1 MSSNNDDFSD
11 VKKDD
16 TPDVVPEKLKAPFN
30 SKYLILIIGI
40 ITIIQTIIYFS
51 EEEPIALIYT
61 LSMGVPLAIGIL
73 SFVNAKKYS
82 GMLVYGRGYVAL
94 GIAFL
99 GLFGGEFT
107 YFIYEEVLE
116 LDPYPSIADVFFY
129 TLYIMTIVYL
139 LIHIRFFTTTISNID
154 KIWMVVIPIGITT
167 IYWIVSFS
175 IIEELNFDFYYGIA
189 FVAAIST
196 TLSLAIYGIKIF
208 RTSLTGKPWILLLFG
223 IASFTIGDTWYYTL
237 ELFGGYDLVHP
248 VNMLW
253 YAGYF
258 VIIYALIHHRKVF

>member
-1 MSSNNDDFSD
+1 MSNPNDNFDD
-11 VKKDD
+11 VAEGKN
-16 TPDVVPEKLKAPFN
+16 PDIVPEKLSAPFN
-30 SKYLILIIGI
+30 LKYIGLIIAAI
-40 ITIIQTIIYFS
+40 IAIQAVIYFS
-51 EEEPIALIYT
+51 DEEPIVLIYV
-61 LSMGVPLAIGIL
+61 LSMGVPLSIAIL

-107 YFIYEEVLE
+107 YFLFEEFLD

-129 TLYIMTIVYL
+129 ILYVLTIAYL
-139 LIHIRFFTTTISNID
+139 LIHIRFFSTSVSKGD
-154 KIWMVVIPIGITT
+154 KVWMAVIPIGITAV
-167 IYWIVSFS
+167 YWVVSFS

-196 TLSLAIYGIKIF
+196 TLSLAIYGIKLF
-208 RTSLTGKPWILLLFG
+208 RTSLAGKPWILLLFG
-223 IASFTIGDTWYYTL
+223 IALFTVGDTWYYTL

-248 VNMLW
+248 VNMMW

-258 VIIYALIHHRKVF
+258 LIVYALIHHRKVF